1 MLTVYGR
8 TNSVNVQKVLW
19 CLAELALQHT
29 RIDAG
34 LEHGKNTE
42 PWYLALN
49 PNGKVPLLVD
59 GTFTLWE
66 SNTIVRYLA
75 ARYGGGRL
83 WAEDPA
89 ERSLAER
96 WMDWELATLQPNFMA
111 LFWGF
116 FRTPERERDAAA
128 IRGAT
133 RRCAA
138 DFALLDA
145 HLARQPFL
153 GGERFGMGDIPVGT
167 ALHRYFEM
175 GAGVEEPPH
184 VRGWY
189 ERLAERPAYREHVMR
204 PFEELRGRLAF

>member
-1 MLTVYGR
+1 MKLFGR
-8 TNSVNVQKVLW
+8 RSAYNVQKALW
-19 CLAELALQHT
+19 ALDELGLAYQHV
-29 RIDAG
+29 DAG
-34 LEHGKNTE
+34 GAAGGLDA
-42 PWYLALN
+42 PSFRALN
-49 PNGKVPLLVD
+49 PHGRVPVLVD
-59 GTFTLWE
+59 GDAAIWE

>member
-1 MLTVYGR
+1 VKLFGR
-8 TNSVNVQKVLW
+8 RSAHNVQKALW
-19 CLAELALQHT
+19 ALDELGLAYEHV
-29 RIDAG
+29 DAG
-34 LEHGKNTE
+34 GAAGGLDA
-42 PWYLALN
+42 PAFLALN
-49 PNGKVPLLVD
+49 PHGRVPVLVD
-59 GTFTLWE
+59 GDAAVWE

-75 ARYGGGRL
+75 ARYGAGLL
-83 WAEDPA
+83 WVEDPA

-96 WMDWELATLQPNFMA
+96 WMDWELATLQPDFMA

-128 IRGAT
+128 IRRAA

-138 DFALLDA
+138 HFALLDA
-145 HLARQPFL
+145 HLTKQPFVA
-153 GGERFGMGDIPVGT
+153 GGRFGMGDIPAGT
-167 ALHRYFEM
+167 VLHRYFEM